1 MKLRKDTK
9 HALTDIFSKLFWR
22 SSSIR
27 NEETQILLFDP
38 IFLIKWLRQRNV
50 LALLLATKQGVSRS

>member
-9 HALTDIFSKLFWR
+9 LALTAIFSKLFWR

-27 NEETQILLFDP
+27 NEETQILLLDP
-38 IFLIKWLRQRNV
+38 IFLIKWLRKRNV
-50 LALLLATKQGVSRS
+50 LALLLATKEGVSRS